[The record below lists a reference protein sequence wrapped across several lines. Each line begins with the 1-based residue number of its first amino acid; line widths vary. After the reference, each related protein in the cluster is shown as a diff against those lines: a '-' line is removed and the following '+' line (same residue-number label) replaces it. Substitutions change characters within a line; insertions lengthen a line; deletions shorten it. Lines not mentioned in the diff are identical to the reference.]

1 VTIKKGVERT
11 VVFKM
16 VDETDFATP
25 ETGLSVTCEI
35 SKDGGAFAGTT
46 NSAAE
51 IGNGWYKITLTAT
64 EMSADEIILKSTATG
79 AAQSDRLILTEDN
92 SNKDIYDRIG
102 APVGADISADIAT
115 VDTKKE
121 FGMCLAMER
130 NQSVD

>member
-1 VTIKKGVERT
+1 MTIKKGVERT

-35 SKDGGAFAGTT
+35 SKDGGSFAGTT

-64 EMSADEIILKSTATG
+64 EMSADEIILKSSYLLPALSVWEDG
-79 AAQSDRLILTEDN
+79 LTVEEKEETVEIVRPDN
-92 SNKDIYDRIG
+92 Y
-102 APVGADISADIAT
+102 P
-115 VDTKKE
+115 
-121 FGMCLAMER
+121 
-130 NQSVD
+130 